1 MYLIPTMNNT
11 KNTLLMVVITSLL
24 IMGINIIMMQ
34 SYAGFDNHE
43 NKKFDANNSK
53 TNTSSQTDKKG
64 SSQHMGQ
71 DNLCYMGNETCIQA
85 NKGQEMIGKD
95 SDEVGF
101 NGQSTTIQQS
111 FVPTSTRPP
120 TLGQTPTTLNI
131 CTEVINTGTIFI
143 FEPSDFTIAF
153 NTPASP
159 VLFQGANEGCT
170 AVTIAPGTYEFSER
184 RPIFAENNS
193 VGVIGD
199 CTIRGSDAN
208 TVSIGGTI
216 AGGETQTC
224 TITNTIK

>member
-1 MYLIPTMNNT
+1 
-11 KNTLLMVVITSLL
+11 
-24 IMGINIIMMQ
+24 MMQ

-43 NKKFDANNSK
+43 NKKFDPNNSK

-101 NGQSTTIQQS
+101 NGQNNTIQQS

-153 NTPASP
+153 NTPANP

-193 VGVIGD
+193 VGVIGN

-208 TVSIGGTI
+208 TVSLGGTI
-216 AGGETQTC
+216 AGGDTQTC